1 MVSGEVPT
9 RIILFEVGSER
20 YAFPIADVLEV
31 LENREPAGIPTLSP
45 EIGGVINH
53 HGETLPVIGTG
64 ALFDDADPDA
74 RAEHLLVLGG
84 DASDAGQLGVPVGR
98 VLGLAD
104 APLEAGPA
112 PDFVRCRVT
121 IEGRVVAV
129 LDAAR
134 CLARAEARFS
144 ESATHPR
151 RVYEAPPT
159 GLDNLIQELSTGGES
174 L

>member
-1 MVSGEVPT
+1 MVSGEGPT

-45 EIGGVINH
+45 EVGGVVNH

-64 ALFDDADPDA
+64 ALFDEVGDA
-74 RAEHLLVLGG
+74 RAAEHLLVLGG
-84 DASDAGQLGVPVGR
+84 AGSDTGQLGIPVGH

-104 APLEAGPA
+104 APVETGVA

-121 IEGRVVAV
+121 IEGRVVAI
-129 LDAAR
+129 LDASR
-134 CLARAEARFS
+134 CLARAEARFA
-144 ESATHPR
+144 EAATHPR
-151 RVYEAPPT
+151 RAYEAPA
-159 GLDNLIQELSTGGES
+159 GLDTMIHELSTGGES
-174 L
+174 P